1 MPLIQDTEDCALE
14 AIAIVGIGSA
24 RRVLASPRRRRRP
37 PTSGQPVPMQ
47 DMSDDEADH
56 IVVAMAG
63 PHGPLGDAFEVDA
76 AARAPAPAPTTPPP
90 TAAAAS
96 ASDAAPAPAPANN
109 TRLVRVKAQ
118 LCRLWRVAPTVLDA
132 AFDSR
137 SRDFFAKLCRLAQM
151 PNVDFGTAHVELS
164 RARLARIH
172 GTAIDLPL
180 RGVSRDRAWAPSD
193 VDRAIEALGGAAARP
208 AVSAVPAAPAAP
220 AAPAVTVTVVPA
232 AASVRKR
239 TAAETPAETPHKRQ
253 RSSASGTSGASTAY
267 AESSRGIPIDPDLE
281 NETGYESD
289 RASVP
294 RAASI
299 ERELERRQ
307 QNQQEPRPQHRAT
320 EGQTTRVQTPAQQDS
335 TRPQRA
341 DPLPAHATGNGVPPP
356 TPGKTPM
363 GSFDDTED
371 CVSAPAVLSEK
382 AVRAAVKDS
391 QYDRSEALRRLESC
405 ETLPPLVFHQLLQDF
420 CCAK

>member
-1 MPLIQDTEDCALE
+1 M
-14 AIAIVGIGSA
+14 
-24 RRVLASPRRRRRP
+24 
-37 PTSGQPVPMQ
+37 
-47 DMSDDEADH
+47 
-56 IVVAMAG
+56 
-63 PHGPLGDAFEVDA
+63 
-76 AARAPAPAPTTPPP
+76 
-90 TAAAAS
+90 
-96 ASDAAPAPAPANN
+96 
-109 TRLVRVKAQ
+109 RVKAQ

-220 AAPAVTVTVVPA
+220 AAPAVPAAPASPTVTVTVVPA

-239 TAAETPAETPHKRQ
+239 TAETPAETPHKRQ

-299 ERELERRQ
+299 ERELEHRQ

-363 GSFDDTED
+363 DSFDDTED

-405 ETLPPLVFHQLLQDF
+405 ETLPPHVFHQLLQDF